1 MEPIRTIRG
10 PVVPLV
16 RDDIDTDQVLAARY
30 MKTTDSEGLGQYC
43 FGNWRYAADG
53 SPRPEFVLNQPG
65 MAGRPL
71 LLAGANFGSG
81 SSREHAVW
89 ALRSCGFQAVLAR
102 SFADI
107 FRSNALKNGLLPVPL
122 PDDVHARL
130 VARLAAEPDCQV
142 TVDLAAQRVE
152 LPDDAAV
159 PLVLEPFVRRLL
171 LAGTDELGYLLA
183 QQEAVTA
190 FEGRTPSPI
199 RTTAPVG

>member
-16 RDDIDTDQVLAARY
+16 RDDIDTDQVVAARY
-30 MKTTDSEGLGQYC
+30 MKTTDREGLGQHC

-53 SPRPEFVLNQPG
+53 SPRPDFVLNQPG

-89 ALRSCGFQAVLAR
+89 ALQSCGFQAVLAR

-130 VARLAAEPDCQV
+130 VARLATEPDCPV
-142 TVDLAAQRVE
+142 TVDLEAERVE
-152 LPDDAAV
+152 LPDDPAV
-159 PLVLEPFVRRLL
+159 PLALEPFVRRL
-171 LAGTDELGYLLA
+171 
-183 QQEAVTA
+183 
-190 FEGRTPSPI
+190 
-199 RTTAPVG
+199 